1 MFHLRT
7 AARRTTLR
15 TSSRR
20 RPFTTAT
27 PQEKVKT
34 WVQDNQKTLGGGILA
49 LVVLKYLTRSVT
61 DAWRRLFLCVFQC
74 LSCLYYGA
82 LPSRCPTL
90 SHRTYPFLLLFPRTK
105 PPVVDEKFDTLTL
118 TVPQGKTPGDE
129 IPLTNPH
136 MPNLMYTATVP
147 QGASAGKSFK
157 IKVPKCPKQVKVVV
171 PVDWTEGESI
181 SVHHPGRPLEEFTVK
196 VPEGT
201 ARGSSFA
208 VALP

>member
-1 MFHLRT
+1 MSFLFNVV
-7 AARRTTLR
+7 L
-15 TSSRR
+15 
-20 RPFTTAT
+20 
-27 PQEKVKT
+27 VC
-34 WVQDNQKTLGGGILA
+34 LA
-49 LVVLKYLTRSVT
+49 LLHLLASN
-61 DAWRRLFLCVFQC
+61 
-74 LSCLYYGA
+74 
-82 LPSRCPTL
+82 LPC
-90 SHRTYPFLLLFPRTK
+90 FLLFPRTK

-118 TVPQGKTPGDE
+118 TVPQGKAPGDE

>member
-1 MFHLRT
+1 MC
-7 AARRTTLR
+7 
-15 TSSRR
+15 
-20 RPFTTAT
+20 
-27 PQEKVKT
+27 VC
-34 WVQDNQKTLGGGILA
+34 
-49 LVVLKYLTRSVT
+49 VVLV
-61 DAWRRLFLCVFQC
+61 QC
-74 LSCLYYGA
+74 RSCLPCVA
-82 LPSRCPTL
+82 SPPCIELTL
-90 SHRTYPFLLLFPRTK
+90 SLLFPRTK

-118 TVPQGKTPGDE
+118 TVPQGKAPGDE

-171 PVDWTEGESI
+171 PVDWTEGASI